1 MNITLQYFD
10 HCPNWNTTS
19 RYLIELIEELGFE
32 IEIGYQLI
40 ETPEAAAEHH
50 FRGSPTVLIDGVD
63 PFANPDAPFGLSCR
77 IYLTD
82 EGTAGSPSRAQ
93 LRAALEAAA

>member
-63 PFANPDAPFGLSCR
+63 PFANPDAPYGLSCR

-82 EGTAGSPSRAQ
+82 QGPAGSPSRAQ

>member
-10 HCPNWNTTS
+10 HCPNWTTTR
-19 RYLIELIEELGFE
+19 RYLTELIDELGFE

-40 ETPEAAAEHH
+40 GTPEAAAEHH